1 MPTFTDRELVRA
13 QILGGGFLALS
24 LIVGIT
30 GAACLQ
36 FEVGLPEY
44 ITCLR
49 NTGWS
54 LLVLSSL
61 WIALATWKRLTK

>member
-24 LIVGIT
+24 LLMGIT
-30 GAACLQ
+30 AAACLQ
-36 FEVGLPEY
+36 LEVGLPEY
-44 ITCLR
+44 IICLR

-61 WIALATWKRLTK
+61 WIALATWKRLAQ